1 MHSFFHS
8 GIREYHDSETRRK
21 IVLIN
26 IFLFLGF
33 LVLLIMGTV
42 ALVQH
47 DRPLGIIDFGMAA
60 FFCGLYFY
68 LRRTGKE
75 PLVAKV
81 GVSIILLF
89 FCFLF
94 FTGGVNTTAF
104 MWLYTFPLFSLYLLG
119 FKKGALATGIL
130 FAFCTG
136 FLIIDLLSD
145 TVSVYN
151 SRDFSIRFIPS
162 YLLIFILACLVENSR
177 ANASKAMREKQQLLA
192 CAISKLQTKEAELEE
207 ARDQLELRVK
217 LRTAELEQ
225 ANKQLRVE
233 MEERKWA
240 EEERIRLEAELLR
253 AQKMELLGQLAG
265 GVAHDLNNVLSGI
278 VSYPDLLLLDLPADS
293 SMREPLKNIREAG
306 SRAAAIVQDLLTL
319 ARRGITVKEEV
330 QLNSLINNYL
340 KSIGFLNLRDNHPQ
354 VKVETD
360 LFPALAMVSGSPIH
374 LEKMVMNLVV
384 NAFEAIEG
392 QGTITIT
399 TRNRHVHSPVQAYDT
414 IMPGHY
420 VVLTITDSGV
430 GIADENLARIF
441 EPFYTSK
448 IMGRSGTG
456 LGMTVVWGTVKD
468 HDGFLDVKSLPGSGT
483 SISVLLP
490 AMQEQD
496 TTTTPA
502 SKPAPVICKGH
513 GESVLLI
520 DDSPEQRSLGHSIL
534 TTLGYRV
541 EMVADG
547 EEAVHLL
554 SERPFD
560 LVLLDMIMEPG
571 IDGLDTYRKIRDIR
585 PEQAVIIVS
594 GYSESQR
601 VQKALQLGVRG
612 IVKKPYTLEV
622 IATAINNELVRA

>member
-1 MHSFFHS
+1 MHSFVHS

-21 IVLIN
+21 IALIN

-33 LVLLIMGTV
+33 LLLLIMGSV
-42 ALVQH
+42 ALIQQ
-47 DRPLGIIDFGMAA
+47 DRSLGLIDFAMAA
-60 FFCGLYFY
+60 FFSGLFFY

-75 PLVAKV
+75 PLVARV
-81 GVSIILLF
+81 GVTIILIF
-89 FCFLF
+89 FSFLF

-136 FLIIDLLSD
+136 FLMVDLLSD

-162 YLLIFILACLVENSR
+162 YLLIFALACLVENSR
-177 ANASKAMREKQQLLA
+177 ASARKAMREKQQLLA
-192 CAISKLQTKEAELEE
+192 RAISKLQVKETELED

-278 VSYPDLLLLDLPADS
+278 VSYPDLLMLDLPPESD
-293 SMREPLKNIREAG
+293 MREPLKNIQEAG
-306 SRAAAIVQDLLTL
+306 NRAAAIVQDLLTL

-330 QLNSLINNYL
+330 QLNDIVGEYL
-340 KSIGFLNLRDNHPQ
+340 QSIEFMALRKGNTEVRVQ
-354 VKVETD
+354 TD
-360 LFPALAMVSGSPIH
+360 LLSELAIVSGSPIH
-374 LEKMVMNLVV
+374 LEKMVMNLIV
-384 NAFEAIEG
+384 NGFEAIEG
-392 QGTITIT
+392 QGTISIATE
-399 TRNRHVHSPVQAYDT
+399 NRLIQSPIQAYDT
-414 IMPGHY
+414 IMPGKY
-420 VVLTITDSGV
+420 VVLTIKDNGV
-430 GIADENLARIF
+430 GINQESLNRIF

-468 HDGFLDVKSLPGSGT
+468 HEGFLDVKSSPGKGT

-490 AMQEQD
+490 TIHKSD
-496 TTTTPA
+496 GNIPLK
-502 SKPAPVICKGH
+502 SKSTLINRGN
-513 GESVLLI
+513 GESILLV
-520 DDSPEQRSLGHSIL
+520 DDSPEQRSLGLSIL
-534 TTLGYRV
+534 TTLGYKV
-541 EMVADG
+541 ETATCG
-547 EEAVHLL
+547 EDAVQLL
-554 SERPFD
+554 STRKFD
-560 LVLLDMIMEPG
+560 IVLLDMIMEPG
-571 IDGLDTYRKIRDIR
+571 IDGLDTYRRLLEIHPDQK
-585 PEQAVIIVS
+585 VIIVS
-594 GYSESQR
+594 GYSESKR
-601 VQKALQLGVRG
+601 MKEALNIGVRN
-612 IVKKPYTLEV
+612 IVKKPYTLQA
-622 IATAINNELVRA
+622 IASTINRELNQ

>member
-1 MHSFFHS
+1 MHAFFHS

-33 LVLLIMGTV
+33 LILLIMGTI
-42 ALVQH
+42 ALAQH
-47 DRPLGIIDFGMAA
+47 DRPLGIMDFGMAA

-68 LRRTGKE
+68 LRRTGNE
-75 PLVAKV
+75 PLVARV
-81 GVSIILLF
+81 GVFIILIF

-119 FKKGALATGIL
+119 FRKGALATGIL

-136 FLIIDLLSD
+136 FLVIDLLSD
-145 TVSVYN
+145 TVNVY
-151 SRDFSIRFIPS
+151 SSKDFSIRFIPS

-177 ANASKAMREKQQLLA
+177 ANASRAMQEKQQLLA
-192 CAISKLQTKEAELEE
+192 GAIRKLQTKEAELEE
-207 ARDQLELRVK
+207 VRDQLELRVK

-306 SRAAAIVQDLLTL
+306 RRAAAIVQDLLTL

-330 QLNSLINNYL
+330 QLNSLINDYL
-340 KSIGFLNLRDNHPQ
+340 QSIGFINLREKHPQ

-360 LFPALAMVSGSPIH
+360 LSPSLAIVSGSPIH

-392 QGTITIT
+392 DGTITIT

-414 IMPGHY
+414 IMPGSY
-420 VVLTITDSGV
+420 VVLTIVDSGI
-430 GIADENLARIF
+430 GIAEENLTRIF
-441 EPFYTSK
+441 EPFFTSK

-468 HDGFLDVKSLPGSGT
+468 HDGFLDVKSLPGKGT

-490 AMQEQD
+490 AVQEQD
-496 TTTTPA
+496 TTTTQA
-502 SKPAPVICKGH
+502 SKPAPVISRGN
-513 GESVLLI
+513 GESILLV
-520 DDSPEQRSLGHSIL
+520 DDSPEQRSLGRSIL

-541 EMVADG
+541 EMVAGG

-554 SERPFD
+554 TARSFD

-571 IDGLDTYRKIRDIR
+571 IDGLDTYRKILDIR
-585 PEQAVIIVS
+585 PQQAVIIVS

-601 VQKALQLGVRG
+601 VQEALRLGVRS
-612 IVKKPYTLEV
+612 IVKKPYTLEA
-622 IATAINNELVRA
+622 IATAINREFAR

>member
-33 LVLLIMGTV
+33 LILLIMGTV
-42 ALVQH
+42 ALAQH
-47 DRPLGIIDFGMAA
+47 DRPLGIMDFGMAA

-68 LRRTGKE
+68 LRRTGNE
-75 PLVAKV
+75 PVVARV

-119 FKKGALATGIL
+119 FRKGAIATGIL

-136 FLIIDLLSD
+136 FLLIDLLSD

-151 SRDFSIRFIPS
+151 SKDFSIRFIPS

-177 ANASKAMREKQQLLA
+177 ANASRAMREKQQLLA
-192 CAISKLQTKEAELEE
+192 GAIRKLQTKEAELEE
-207 ARDQLELRVK
+207 VRDQLELRVK

-306 SRAAAIVQDLLTL
+306 RRAAAIVQDLLTL

-330 QLNSLINNYL
+330 QLNSIINSYL
-340 KSIGFLNLRDNHPQ
+340 QSIGFITLRDNHPQ

-360 LFPALAMVSGSPIH
+360 LSPSLAIVSGSPIH

-392 QGTITIT
+392 EGTITIT
-399 TRNRHVHSPVQAYDT
+399 TRNRSIHSPVQAYDT
-414 IMPGHY
+414 IMPGRY
-420 VVLTITDSGV
+420 VVLTISDSGI
-430 GIADENLARIF
+430 GIGEENLTRIF

-468 HDGFLDVKSLPGSGT
+468 HDGFLDVKSIPGSGT

-490 AMQEQD
+490 AVQEQNTS
-496 TTTTPA
+496 TTRA
-502 SKPAPVICKGH
+502 STPAPVISRGN
-513 GESVLLI
+513 GESILLV

-541 EMVADG
+541 EMVAGG
-547 EEAVHLL
+547 EEAVQLL
-554 SERPFD
+554 SARPFD

-571 IDGLDTYRKIRDIR
+571 IDGLDTYRKILDIR
-585 PEQAVIIVS
+585 PQQAVIIVS

-601 VQKALQLGVRG
+601 VQEALQLGVRS
-612 IVKKPYTLEV
+612 IVKKPYTLEAM
-622 IATAINNELVRA
+622 ATAINRELAR

>member
-1 MHSFFHS
+1 MHPFFHS

-26 IFLFLGF
+26 IFLLLGF
-33 LVLLIMGTV
+33 LVLLLMGSV
-42 ALVQH
+42 AIVQR
-47 DRPLGIIDFGMAA
+47 DILLGMMDFIMAA
-60 FFCGLYFY
+60 FFSGLFFY
-68 LRRTGKE
+68 LRRTGRE

-136 FLIIDLLSD
+136 FLMVDLLSD

-162 YLLIFILACLVENSR
+162 YLLIFALACLVENSR
-177 ANASKAMREKQQLLA
+177 ASARKAMREKQQQLA
-192 CAISKLQTKEAELEE
+192 DAVSELQTKEAELEE
-207 ARDQLELRVK
+207 AKNQLELRVQ

-225 ANKQLRVE
+225 ANKQLLVE

-278 VSYPDLLLLDLPADS
+278 VSYPDLLLLDLPPESD
-293 SMREPLKNIREAG
+293 MREPLKNIREAG
-306 SRAAAIVQDLLTL
+306 NRAAAIVQDLLTL
-319 ARRGITVKEEV
+319 ARRGITIKEKV
-330 QLNSLINNYL
+330 QLNKIIDVYL
-340 KSIGFLNLRDNHPQ
+340 QSIEFIALQKNHPQ
-354 VKVETD
+354 VEIQTD
-360 LFPALAMVSGSPIH
+360 FAADLAIVSGSPIH
-374 LEKMVMNLVV
+374 LEKMIMNLIV
-384 NAFEAIEG
+384 NGFEAIESTG
-392 QGTITIT
+392 VVTIT
-399 TRNRHVHSPVQAYDT
+399 TENRRIHTAVQAYDT
-414 IMPGHY
+414 IMPGKY
-420 VVLTITDSGV
+420 VVLTIRDTGV
-430 GIADENLARIF
+430 GIPKESLDRIF

-468 HDGFLDVKSLPGSGT
+468 HDGFLDVKSSQGEGT

-490 AMQEQD
+490 ALRGKHGTANQQPEEAM
-496 TTTTPA
+496 
-502 SKPAPVICKGH
+502 VNRGN
-513 GESVLLI
+513 GESILLV
-520 DDSPEQRSLGHSIL
+520 DDSPEQRSLGLSIL
-534 TTLGYRV
+534 GTLGYLV
-541 EMVADG
+541 
-547 EEAVHLL
+547 EAVPCGEDAVQQL
-554 SERPFD
+554 SEKTFD
-560 LVLLDMIMEPG
+560 IVLLDMIMEPG
-571 IDGLDTYRKIRDIR
+571 MDGLDTYRRMLAIHPDQR
-585 PEQAVIIVS
+585 VIIVS
-594 GYSESQR
+594 GYSENAR
-601 VQKALQLGVRG
+601 MKEALRLGVRS
-612 IVKKPYTLEV
+612 IVKKPYTLQT
-622 IATAINNELVRA
+622 IASAISRELSG

>member
-1 MHSFFHS
+1 MHPFFHS

-26 IFLFLGF
+26 IFLLLGF
-33 LVLLIMGTV
+33 LVLLLMGSV
-42 ALVQH
+42 AIVQR
-47 DRPLGIIDFGMAA
+47 DILLGMMDFIMAA
-60 FFCGLYFY
+60 FFSGLFFY

-136 FLIIDLLSD
+136 FLMVDLLSD

-162 YLLIFILACLVENSR
+162 YLLIFALACLVENSR
-177 ANASKAMREKQQLLA
+177 ASARKAMREKQQQLA
-192 CAISKLQTKEAELEE
+192 DAVSELQTKEAELEE
-207 ARDQLELRVK
+207 AKNQLELRVQ

-225 ANKQLRVE
+225 ANKQLLVE

-278 VSYPDLLLLDLPADS
+278 VSYPDLLLLDLPPESD
-293 SMREPLKNIREAG
+293 MREPLKNIREAG
-306 SRAAAIVQDLLTL
+306 NRAAAIVQDLLTL
-319 ARRGITVKEEV
+319 ARRGITIKEKV
-330 QLNSLINNYL
+330 QLNKIIDVYL
-340 KSIGFLNLRDNHPQ
+340 QSIEFIALQKNHPQ
-354 VKVETD
+354 VEIQTD
-360 LFPALAMVSGSPIH
+360 FAADLAIVSGSPIH
-374 LEKMVMNLVV
+374 LEKMIMNLIV
-384 NAFEAIEG
+384 NGFEAIESTG
-392 QGTITIT
+392 VVTIT
-399 TRNRHVHSPVQAYDT
+399 TENRRIHTAVQAYDT
-414 IMPGHY
+414 IMPGKY
-420 VVLTITDSGV
+420 VVLTIRDTGV
-430 GIADENLARIF
+430 GIPKESLDRIF

-468 HDGFLDVKSLPGSGT
+468 HDGFLDVKSSQGEGT

-490 AMQEQD
+490 ALRGKHGTANQQPEEAM
-496 TTTTPA
+496 
-502 SKPAPVICKGH
+502 VNRGN
-513 GESVLLI
+513 GESILLV
-520 DDSPEQRSLGHSIL
+520 DDSPEQRSLGLSIL
-534 TTLGYRV
+534 GTLGYLV
-541 EMVADG
+541 
-547 EEAVHLL
+547 EAVPCGEDAVQQL
-554 SERPFD
+554 SEKTFD
-560 LVLLDMIMEPG
+560 IVLLDMIMEPG
-571 IDGLDTYRKIRDIR
+571 MDGLDTYRRMLAIHPDQR
-585 PEQAVIIVS
+585 VIIVS
-594 GYSESQR
+594 GYSENAR
-601 VQKALQLGVRG
+601 MKEALRLGVRS
-612 IVKKPYTLEV
+612 IVKKPYTLQT
-622 IATAINNELVRA
+622 IASAISRELSG

>member
-1 MHSFFHS
+1 MHSFIHS

-33 LVLLIMGTV
+33 LLLLIMGSV
-42 ALVQH
+42 ALIQH
-47 DRPLGIIDFGMAA
+47 DRPLGLMDFAMAG
-60 FFCGLYFY
+60 FFAGLFFY

-75 PLVAKV
+75 PLVARV
-81 GVSIILLF
+81 GVTIILIF
-89 FCFLF
+89 FSFLF

-136 FLIIDLLSD
+136 FLMVDLLSD

-162 YLLIFILACLVENSR
+162 YLLIFALACLVENSR
-177 ANASKAMREKQQLLA
+177 ASARKAMREKQQLLA
-192 CAISKLQTKEAELEE
+192 RAISKLQVKETELED

-278 VSYPDLLLLDLPADS
+278 VSYPDLLMLDLPPESD
-293 SMREPLKNIREAG
+293 MREPLKNIQEAG
-306 SRAAAIVQDLLTL
+306 NRAAAIVQDLLTL
-319 ARRGITVKEEV
+319 ARRGITVKEDV
-330 QLNSLINNYL
+330 QLNDIVEEYL
-340 KSIGFLNLRDNHPQ
+340 QSIEFMALRKGNPGVRVQ
-354 VKVETD
+354 ID
-360 LFPALAMVSGSPIH
+360 LLSGPTIVSGSPIH
-374 LEKMVMNLVV
+374 LEKMVMNLIV
-384 NAFEAIEG
+384 NGFEAIED
-392 QGTITIT
+392 QGTISIVTE
-399 TRNRHVHSPVQAYDT
+399 NRLIQSPIQAYDT
-414 IMPGHY
+414 IMPGKY
-420 VVLTITDSGV
+420 VVLTIKDNGV
-430 GIADENLARIF
+430 GMNQESLNRIF

-468 HDGFLDVKSLPGSGT
+468 HEGFLDVKSSPGKGT

-490 AMQEQD
+490 AIHESNGKI
-496 TTTTPA
+496 P
-502 SKPAPVICKGH
+502 SKSKSTLINRGT
-513 GESVLLI
+513 GERILLV
-520 DDSPEQRSLGHSIL
+520 DDSPEQRSLGLSIL
-534 TTLGYRV
+534 TTLGYKV
-541 EMVADG
+541 ETATCG
-547 EEAVHLL
+547 EDAIQLL
-554 SERPFD
+554 STKKFD
-560 LVLLDMIMEPG
+560 IVLLDMIMEPG
-571 IDGLDTYRKIRDIR
+571 IDGLDTYRRLLEIHADQK
-585 PEQAVIIVS
+585 VIIVS
-594 GYSESQR
+594 GYSESKR
-601 VQKALQLGVRG
+601 VKEALHLGVRS
-612 IVKKPYTLEV
+612 IVKKPYTLQA
-622 IATAINNELVRA
+622 IASTINRELNQ

>member
-1 MHSFFHS
+1 MHPFFHS

-26 IFLFLGF
+26 IFLLLGF
-33 LVLLIMGTV
+33 LVLLLMGSV
-42 ALVQH
+42 AIVQR
-47 DRPLGIIDFGMAA
+47 DILLGMMDFIMAA
-60 FFCGLYFY
+60 FFSGLFFY
-68 LRRTGKE
+68 LRRTGRE

-136 FLIIDLLSD
+136 FLMVDLLSD

-162 YLLIFILACLVENSR
+162 YLLIFALACLVENSR
-177 ANASKAMREKQQLLA
+177 ASARKAMREKQQQLA
-192 CAISKLQTKEAELEE
+192 DAVSELQTKEAELEE
-207 ARDQLELRVK
+207 AKNQLELRVQ

-225 ANKQLRVE
+225 ANKQLLVE

-278 VSYPDLLLLDLPADS
+278 VSYPDLLLLDLPPESD
-293 SMREPLKNIREAG
+293 MREPLKNIQEAG
-306 SRAAAIVQDLLTL
+306 NRAAAIVQDLLTL
-319 ARRGITVKEEV
+319 ARRGITIKEKV
-330 QLNSLINNYL
+330 QLNKVIDVYL
-340 KSIGFLNLRDNHPQ
+340 QSIEFIALQKNHPQ
-354 VKVETD
+354 VEIQTD
-360 LFPALAMVSGSPIH
+360 FAADLAIVSGSPIH
-374 LEKMVMNLVV
+374 LEKMIMNLIV
-384 NAFEAIEG
+384 NGFEAIESTG
-392 QGTITIT
+392 VVTIT
-399 TRNRHVHSPVQAYDT
+399 TENRRIHTAVQAYDT
-414 IMPGHY
+414 IMPGKY
-420 VVLTITDSGV
+420 VVLTIRDTGV
-430 GIADENLARIF
+430 GIPKESLDRIF

-468 HDGFLDVKSLPGSGT
+468 HDGFLDVKSSQGEGT

-490 AMQEQD
+490 ALRGKHGTANQQPEEAM
-496 TTTTPA
+496 
-502 SKPAPVICKGH
+502 VNRGN
-513 GESVLLI
+513 GESILLV
-520 DDSPEQRSLGHSIL
+520 DDSPEQRSLGLSIL
-534 TTLGYRV
+534 GTLGYLV
-541 EMVADG
+541 
-547 EEAVHLL
+547 EAVPCGEDAVQQL
-554 SERPFD
+554 SEKTFD
-560 LVLLDMIMEPG
+560 IVLLDMIMEPG
-571 IDGLDTYRKIRDIR
+571 MDGLDTYRRMLAIHPDQR
-585 PEQAVIIVS
+585 VIIVS
-594 GYSESQR
+594 GYSENAR
-601 VQKALQLGVRG
+601 MKEALRLGVRS
-612 IVKKPYTLEV
+612 IVKKPYTLQT
-622 IATAINNELVRA
+622 IASAISRELSG

>member
-1 MHSFFHS
+1 MHPFFHS

-26 IFLFLGF
+26 IFLLLGF
-33 LVLLIMGTV
+33 LVLLLMGSV
-42 ALVQH
+42 AIVQR
-47 DRPLGIIDFGMAA
+47 DILLGMMDFIMAA
-60 FFCGLYFY
+60 FFSGLFFY
-68 LRRTGKE
+68 LRRTGRE

-136 FLIIDLLSD
+136 FLMVDLLSD

-162 YLLIFILACLVENSR
+162 YLLIFALACLVENSR
-177 ANASKAMREKQQLLA
+177 ASARKAMREKQQQLA
-192 CAISKLQTKEAELEE
+192 DAVSELQTKEAELEE
-207 ARDQLELRVK
+207 AKNQLELRVQ

-225 ANKQLRVE
+225 ANKQLLVE

-278 VSYPDLLLLDLPADS
+278 VSYPDLLLLDLPPESD
-293 SMREPLKNIREAG
+293 MREPLKNIQEAG
-306 SRAAAIVQDLLTL
+306 NRAAAIVQDLLTL
-319 ARRGITVKEEV
+319 ARRGITIKEKV
-330 QLNSLINNYL
+330 QLNKIIDVYL
-340 KSIGFLNLRDNHPQ
+340 QSIEFIALQKNHPQ
-354 VKVETD
+354 VEIQTD
-360 LFPALAMVSGSPIH
+360 FAADLAIVSGSPIH
-374 LEKMVMNLVV
+374 LEKMIMNLIV
-384 NAFEAIEG
+384 NGFEAIESTG
-392 QGTITIT
+392 VVTIT
-399 TRNRHVHSPVQAYDT
+399 TENRRIHTAVQAYDT
-414 IMPGHY
+414 IMPGKY
-420 VVLTITDSGV
+420 VVLTIRDTGV
-430 GIADENLARIF
+430 GIPKESLDRIF

-468 HDGFLDVKSLPGSGT
+468 HDGFLDVKSSQGEGT

-490 AMQEQD
+490 ALRGKHGTANQQPEEAM
-496 TTTTPA
+496 
-502 SKPAPVICKGH
+502 VNRGN
-513 GESVLLI
+513 GESILLV
-520 DDSPEQRSLGHSIL
+520 DDSPEQRSLGLSIL
-534 TTLGYRV
+534 GTLGYLV
-541 EMVADG
+541 
-547 EEAVHLL
+547 EAVPCGEDAVQQL
-554 SERPFD
+554 SEKTFD
-560 LVLLDMIMEPG
+560 IVLLDMIMEPG
-571 IDGLDTYRKIRDIR
+571 MDGLDTYRRMLAIHPDQR
-585 PEQAVIIVS
+585 VIIVS
-594 GYSESQR
+594 GYSENAR
-601 VQKALQLGVRG
+601 MKEALRLGVRS
-612 IVKKPYTLEV
+612 IVKKPYTLQT
-622 IATAINNELVRA
+622 IASAISRELSG